1 MAYDSKL
8 PDIEKPLYP
17 EDFENLNDMLNYWS
31 KRAPKSGSQSAYIT
45 FDEAKS
51 FLPNVPDYLVEDI
64 LQWHSQGEAV
74 TSTSRENAEEWR
86 AKHMPGYYE
95 MTWKKGKESGDR
107 YTTDWTDSFEAPGG
121 KLDFRTDHRDMK
133 IESKKWRLKTFKP
146 YPGPSKFSTLAY
158 QAALEPDMEKRD
170 KRFDILDY
178 QPDEYGGNLPKIFW
192 KNYGDP
198 NAPHEQPREPGMGS
212 ATEIMSS
219 GMFAQIRDQ
228 ERMGKSRRIQNIDA
242 PYPGQVVSQEKL
254 KNYLANK
261 GIPLDEPYYP
271 FDEDLHD
278 PSFTNATQHSRAMRA
293 SGTDGLVPGG
303 LAAQWENIASW
314 DREKNRKPGHEWG
327 VDVKGYKTQTFPEPH
342 LMPKKKK

>member
-74 TSTSRENAEEWR
+74 TSTSKENAEEWR
-86 AKHMPGYYE
+86 SKHMPGYYD
-95 MTWKKGKESGDR
+95 MKWKSSGGDEYR
-107 YTTDWTDSFEAPGG
+107 YTTDWTDSVEAPGG
-121 KLDFRTDHRDMK
+121 KLDFRTDHRHMK

-158 QAALEPDMEKRD
+158 QAAIEPDMEKRD
-170 KRFDILDY
+170 KRFDVLDY
-178 QPDEYGGNLPKIFW
+178 QPDPYGGNMPKIFW
-192 KNYGDP
+192 KNNGDP

-212 ATEIMSS
+212 ATEILSSNMFSQIMSK
-219 GMFAQIRDQ
+219 D
-228 ERMGKSRRIQNIDA
+228 RMGKQPHAPIENLDP
-242 PYPGQVVSQEKL
+242 PYPGKIVSQKKL
-254 KNYLANK
+254 QDYLANR
-261 GIPLDEPYYP
+261 GIPLDEPYHP

-278 PSFTNATQHSRAMRA
+278 PWMSPHTMHNRFR
-293 SGTDGLVPGG
+293 TDGEARIPGG
-303 LAAQWENIASW
+303 LAAQWKEIADW
-314 DREKNRKPGHEWG
+314 DRGKNRKPGREWG
-327 VDVKGYKTQTFPEPH
+327 GELGGYKTQAFPEPH